1 MGSDW
6 GLCVCVWWGLH
17 GGSSTFS
24 DAALLFMAIISVT
37 AVPVERRSAQN
48 VVITFRSAV
57 GQRGW
62 VHSTLFGMIK
72 QRSWTLSRL
81 WRTWCG
87 AQGSQSAVQTD
98 ECGDKHTALVVTL
111 SPEDN
116 VNVAKR
122 RSIVCMCRL
131 HFLRALRSSLL
142 VSQCTS
148 CLLLFAFQQE
158 MLTHLKM
165 KFWHSQATYFCIF
178 FITYI

>member
-1 MGSDW
+1 MDGIHLRISLPVSKYEHNRWIKIIDYWRYKLTGTFSDKSIISKGTYLEKNHRQVILW
-6 GLCVCVWWGLH
+6 GFTEGCVCVCVWGAS

-24 DAALLFMAIISVT
+24 DASLLFMAIISVT

-62 VHSTLFGMIK
+62 VDYTLFGMIK

-98 ECGDKHTALVVTL
+98 EYGDIHTAFGCNAL
-111 SPEDN
+111 S
-116 VNVAKR
+116 R
-122 RSIVCMCRL
+122 GQR
-131 HFLRALRSSLL
+131 
-142 VSQCTS
+142 QC
-148 CLLLFAFQQE
+148 C
-158 MLTHLKM
+158 
-165 KFWHSQATYFCIF
+165 
-178 FITYI
+178 